1 MSRLPYREHFFL
13 SSAVH
18 KEACFPVA
26 VTIALALGGG
36 GGGGEVPSR
45 IRKVLQSTA
54 VLLFCNKIVN

>member
-36 GGGGEVPSR
+36 GGGTFSHQEGVT
-45 IRKVLQSTA
+45 IY
-54 VLLFCNKIVN
+54 CCIVIL